1 MKHVCFPQSSW
12 ELPEHQAQVRIYV
25 NKGPQ
30 FSENMDQ
37 GRHRKEPHRLIT
49 DHCGPK
55 PRQLQDWLMLSL
67 AAHFCD
73 PSTWQ

>member
-30 FSENMDQ
+30 LVRTWTKADTEKNHIDLLQTTVDQ
-37 GRHRKEPHRLIT
+37 S
-49 DHCGPK
+49 
-55 PRQLQDWLMLSL
+55 QDNYR
-67 AAHFCD
+67 
-73 PSTWQ
+73 TG